1 MWAAL
6 IPVAISIV
14 RALEGSFGK
23 GKGPAKAS
31 TAAQMVDAAIGG
43 LKASGEIDQ
52 SASVDTGAVIEMV
65 VQILKERG
73 DLGGVKAATKPT
85 DAGDNPPLTMP
96 IPSGA
101 VLTVQF

>member
-73 DLGGVKAATKPT
+73 DLGGVKTAPPK
-85 DAGDNPPLTMP
+85 DQGDNPPLTMP
-96 IPSGA
+96 MPSGA